1 MRDQRLYWV
10 LILPAGSCR
19 TPIAGYCHKVDGKL
33 EFRGLIASLDGKTI
47 LETSRTGA
55 WGAADAVAAGK
66 DAGDYLKTL
75 APKEFF
81 ESLVENGVS
90 W

>member
-1 MRDQRLYWV
+1 MMLKLRGSHVSGVFSKV
-10 LILPAGSCR
+10 L
-19 TPIAGYCHKVDGKL
+19 KL
-33 EFRGLIASLDGKTI
+33 SSEVSECKPLFRGLIASLDGKTI

-55 WGAADAVAAGK
+55 WGAADGVAAGK